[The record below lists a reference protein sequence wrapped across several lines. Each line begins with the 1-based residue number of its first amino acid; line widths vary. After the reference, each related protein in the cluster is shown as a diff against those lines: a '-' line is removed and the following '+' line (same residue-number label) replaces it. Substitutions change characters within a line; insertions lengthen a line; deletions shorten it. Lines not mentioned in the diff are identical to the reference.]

1 MCPTRRATS
10 MPMRRCASRS
20 SWKSCKKWW
29 NDSFRPSRRPEMP
42 RKVKKIQRA
51 RRRPALAILSRKK
64 TLYSTRRLLEAATA
78 RGFRTRVLDV
88 LRCNLALE
96 LEGARLYRKGKEVS
110 GLAVAVPRIGA
121 SVTSIGLSVVRHLEA
136 MGVPLINNA
145 SAIARR
151 RDKVAALQQLA
162 AAGVRIPRT
171 VLARGGGEGKD
182 LVAQVGG
189 LPAFLKLMQGT
200 QGVGVMIAHS
210 EAEVESI
217 LSTLWDL
224 GEQILL
230 QEFVAESRGS
240 DIRALVVGERVV
252 GAMRR
257 AAKSGEFRSNL
268 HRGGAGTALTL
279 SRDYE
284 EAAVQAA
291 RVLGLDVA
299 GVDLLE
305 SADGPKVMEVNSS
318 PGFEGLERATGLDVA
333 GAIVEHAAHLASGAR
348 RAMAL

>member
-1 MCPTRRATS
+1 MARVVRRVKLRATL
-10 MPMRRCASRS
+10 
-20 SWKSCKKWW
+20 
-29 NDSFRPSRRPEMP
+29 
-42 RKVKKIQRA
+42 
-51 RRRPALAILSRKK
+51 ALLSRKK
-64 TLYSTRRLLEAATA
+64 SLYSSRRLLEAARA
-78 RGFRTRVLDV
+78 RGFRTRVVDV
-88 LRCNLALE
+88 LKCNLVLE
-96 LEGARLYRKGKEVS
+96 SGKPRIFHRGKELR
-110 GLAVAVPRIGA
+110 GLSVVLPRIGA
-121 SVTSIGLSVVRHLEA
+121 SVTAAGLAVVRQLEA
-136 MGVPLINNA
+136 QGVPLLNGA
-145 SAIARR
+145 AAIARS
-151 RDKVAALQQLA
+151 RDKLAALQQLA

-171 VLARGGGEGKD
+171 VLARGGGEVKD

-189 LPAFLKLMQGT
+189 LPAILKLIQGT

-333 GAIVEHAAHLASGAR
+333 GAIVEEAVKKASDLRLQASG
-348 RAMAL
+348 

>member
-1 MCPTRRATS
+1 MARVVRRVKLRATL
-10 MPMRRCASRS
+10 
-20 SWKSCKKWW
+20 
-29 NDSFRPSRRPEMP
+29 
-42 RKVKKIQRA
+42 
-51 RRRPALAILSRKK
+51 ALLSRKK
-64 TLYSTRRLLEAATA
+64 SLYSTRRLLEAARA
-78 RGFRTRVLDV
+78 RGFRTRVVDV
-88 LRCNLALE
+88 LKCNLVLE
-96 LEGARLYRKGKEVS
+96 SGKPRIFHRGKELR
-110 GLAVAVPRIGA
+110 GLSVVLPRIGA
-121 SVTSIGLSVVRHLEA
+121 SVTAAGLAVVRQLEA
-136 MGVPLINNA
+136 QGVPLLNGA
-145 SAIARR
+145 AAIARS
-151 RDKVAALQQLA
+151 RDKLAALQQLA
-162 AAGVRIPRT
+162 GAGVRIPRT
-171 VLARGGGEGKD
+171 VLARGGGEVKE

-189 LPAFLKLMQGT
+189 LPAILKLIQGT

-230 QEFVAESRGS
+230 QEFVSEARGS

-279 SRDYE
+279 PRDYE

-291 RVLGLDVA
+291 RVLGLEVA

-318 PGFEGLERATGLDVA
+318 PGFEGLERATGVDVA
-333 GAIVEHAAHLASGAR
+333 GAIVEEARKKVSDLRLQASG
-348 RAMAL
+348 